1 MLFRNAFFLA
11 ALAFATPLMAA
22 QDNAVRQDAVRIG
35 VLTDM
40 SGGMAASSGLG
51 SVEAAQLAVE
61 DLGNVVNGRPVV
73 VINADFQNRSDL
85 AQHISESWLSKQG
98 VDVVVDVP
106 NGPIASKLQDYFKE
120 QKKILLTSSPSSTRF
135 RDAACHN
142 NSLAWLYSRDTLTA
156 NLIQSLVSEE
166 KKKRWFIIKSE
177 DGYSCDL
184 AKVAKKRITD
194 SGAELVGEAQF
205 GKRMSGLSVI
215 LEQAEMVKADVIFL
229 AFDRPDI
236 LHLLNHWPH
245 EKHEASQPVA
255 FTTLSLCDVHELGNK
270 PLPTL
275 YTVSPFYWNQDA
287 PTREWSTKF
296 AVRNRGAMPTDI
308 QASVYSSVKHYLES
322 LKVVQAGDATDVLN
336 HMRSTPLNDPLFG
349 ASRIRRDGLVEHRML
364 LLSSIKNEERH
375 NPWDIYRIV
384 HVINP
389 QQVSLPPEA
398 ICANE

>member
-1 MLFRNAFFLA
+1 MLLCHAFFLA
-11 ALAFATPLMAA
+11 LLAFATPLMAA
-22 QDNAVRQDAVRIG
+22 PEKTVRTDAVRIG

-61 DLGNVVNGRPVV
+61 DLGNNVNGRPVV

-98 VDVVVDVP
+98 VDAVVDVP

-156 NLIQSLVSEE
+156 NLIQSLVTES
-166 KKKRWFIIKSE
+166 KKQRWFIIKSE

-184 AKVAKKRITD
+184 AKIAKKRITD

-205 GKRMSGLSVI
+205 GKRMSGLSVV
-215 LEQAEMVKADVIFL
+215 LEQAKDVKADVIFL
-229 AFDRPDI
+229 AFDRPDV
-236 LHLLNHWPH
+236 LHLLNHWPQ
-245 EKHEASQPVA
+245 KHEAAHPVA
-255 FTTLSLCDVHELGNK
+255 FTTLSSSDVHELGNK
-270 PLPTL
+270 PLPAF
-275 YTVSPFYWNQDA
+275 YTVSPFYWNQDG
-287 PTREWSTKF
+287 PTREWSAKF
-296 AVRNRGAMPTDI
+296 AARNRGAMPTDT
-308 QASVYSSVKHYLES
+308 QASVYSSVRHFLQS
-322 LKVVQAGDATDVLN
+322 LKVVQADDTANVLN
-336 HMRSTPLNDPLFG
+336 HMRATPLDDSLFG
-349 ASRIRRDGLVEHRML
+349 ASRIRRDGLVEHRLL
-364 LLSSIKNEERH
+364 LLSSIKNSERK
-375 NPWDIYRIV
+375 NPWDIYRIE
-384 HVINP
+384 HIINP
-389 QQVSLPPEA
+389 QQVLLPPEA